1 LLDKFLLIS
10 NITFNHLIVNMNMN
24 INIKPGIIFT
34 VALLLLSSATHAN
47 DIKNTNSSSSVLYL
61 NQAWSA
67 SDREH
72 FYWQPQGSALLSYD
86 IYLTLTL
93 PNSTE
98 RFNSRTNADRMGL
111 LADPINSSKNPDDLP
126 IGIAKSV
133 IKKGELKGTYAGLTC
148 AACHTSQIQYKG
160 TQIRIDGGTAH
171 RFDALLWLQT
181 LSKSIDEPLNN
192 PASFQSLLNRI
203 KENSTVDENDLRA
216 RLKNDAE
223 FIRLQLTQ
231 SFIVPFP
238 PGPGRTDAFA
248 EEINTVNA
256 IHTGIFYNSRPA
268 LAPVKPPFLWNAS
281 QSAWV
286 EWSGIAPNPFVRNYS
301 EVLGVFARYDVS
313 SPKDDLSQTST
324 TVDVKSIIGIE
335 QLLRQLAPPAWPE
348 QVLGKLDQ
356 GRVKEGSK
364 LFTQYCVECHTTYPY
379 RWSAKRASGM
389 RMIENALVPQ
399 EIIGTD
405 NQHLLGIIFDTNATM
420 LTRHLAKD
428 LDGKTAVSSGELFS
442 AIELP
447 LIAHDLKAAG
457 PFTDA
462 EILDMNG
469 FIDETVVLNIPVNS
483 YKAAPRDGAWSTAP
497 FLHNGS
503 VPNLY
508 ELLSP
513 LEQRSK
519 TFYLTREFDPIKL
532 GLDIKNSH
540 SGYLFDTTLIGNSN
554 AGHLFETGAGPGI
567 IGPELTVDERFAII
581 EYMKSIPE
589 IPGRVTPYGGPA
601 DPIIAENDTSWF
613 NYKHPYGQK

>member
-1 LLDKFLLIS
+1 MMKFKKSKSAILFMASFALFLSAALAETLQKPKPSSNLI
-10 NITFNHLIVNMNMN
+10 
-24 INIKPGIIFT
+24 
-34 VALLLLSSATHAN
+34 
-47 DIKNTNSSSSVLYL
+47 YL

-67 SDREH
+67 NDRET

-86 IYLTLTL
+86 IYLALTL

-98 RFNSRTNADRMGL
+98 RFNSRTNADQMGL
-111 LADPINSSKNPDDLP
+111 LLDPENKSKNPDDLP

-133 IKKGELKGTYAGLTC
+133 VKKGELKGTYAGLTC
-148 AACHTSQIQYKG
+148 AACHTSQVQYKG
-160 TQIRIDGGTAH
+160 TQIRIEGGTAH

-192 PASFQSLLNRI
+192 PANFQSLLKRVRDNGP
-203 KENSTVDENDLRA
+203 VDENDLRA
-216 RLKNDAE
+216 RLKVDAE

-256 IHTGIFYNSRPA
+256 IHTGISYNSRPA
-268 LAPVKPPFLWNAS
+268 LAPVKPPFLWNSS

-313 SPKDDLSQTST
+313 STNKKLTETST

-348 QVLGKLDQ
+348 QILGKLDQ

-364 LFTQYCVECHTTYPY
+364 LFAQHCVECHTTYPY
-379 RWSAKRASGM
+379 RWSAKRTSGM

-405 NQHLLGIIFDTNATM
+405 NQHLLGIIFDTNPTM

-428 LDGKTAVSSGELFS
+428 LEGKTAVSSGELFS

-447 LIAHDLKAAG
+447 LIARDLKAAG
-457 PFTDA
+457 PFTAA

-469 FIDETVVLNIPVNS
+469 FIDETVVLNAPVNS

-513 LEQRSK
+513 LAQRSK
-519 TFYLTREFDPIKL
+519 KFYLTREFDPIKL
-532 GLDIKNSH
+532 GLDIENSH

-554 AGHLFETGAGPGI
+554 AGHLFEKGTGSGI

-589 IPGRVTPYGGPA
+589 VAGRVTPYGGPPN
-601 DPIIAENDTSWF
+601 PIIAENDASWF
-613 NYKHPYGQK
+613 NTKHPYGQK